1 MYTEYFKLK
10 EKPFNLTPSP
20 RFLYLSESHREALAL
35 LTYGVMERKG
45 FVLLTGEVGTG
56 KTTILHTLLNTLD
69 KRVQCVHLSNPLL
82 SPAEFIDYLSHAVFK
97 TPTGKKSKTEFLLQF
112 EQYLRKSAQQQS
124 NFVLVIDEAQKLSF
138 DLLEEIRLLSNM
150 ETADEKLINIFLIG
164 QPELNQ
170 KLSET
175 RCRPL
180 LQRISVRHHI
190 SPLDLKETGEYVAT
204 RLKVAGARNPDGIF
218 PAGTIRALHHFSK
231 GYPRMINILADN
243 ALLSAYSKGAKRVT
257 TRMIEQ
263 SSEDLHL
270 GAPAV
275 VNTPSSPA
283 WSGSETEKKKR
294 TSRPFWKWGAAVAVL
309 VAAGGLFFMSERNIA
324 SNSIP
329 QAVVPSESKPVMP
342 PNPVVMQPVPSPSE
356 SSAVVA
362 NAVRI
367 DVEPARV
374 VEEIKVETP
383 PSAEKGK
390 IKVESA
396 RPPGEEKILQSSPQ
410 EEEMAERVKETV
422 TAEVLPAGP
431 VEETKAGSAIAPEK
445 SEILPEKANPEVKAE
460 PPKPAILNAGTA
472 IAAKQQPAG
481 AETWLVAKKGDTLSK
496 LSVDVYG
503 RVDERILFTLKKKNP
518 SISNIHLIAIGQEI
532 YFPPVRTLEEDSK

>member
-1 MYTEYFKLK
+1 
-10 EKPFNLTPSP
+10 
-20 RFLYLSESHREALAL
+20 
-35 LTYGVMERKG
+35 
-45 FVLLTGEVGTG
+45 
-56 KTTILHTLLNTLD
+56 
-69 KRVQCVHLSNPLL
+69 
-82 SPAEFIDYLSHAVFK
+82 
-97 TPTGKKSKTEFLLQF
+97 
-112 EQYLRKSAQQQS
+112 
-124 NFVLVIDEAQKLSF
+124 
-138 DLLEEIRLLSNM
+138 
-150 ETADEKLINIFLIG
+150 
-164 QPELNQ
+164 
-170 KLSET
+170 
-175 RCRPL
+175 
-180 LQRISVRHHI
+180 
-190 SPLDLKETGEYVAT
+190 
-204 RLKVAGARNPDGIF
+204 
-218 PAGTIRALHHFSK
+218 
-231 GYPRMINILADN
+231 
-243 ALLSAYSKGAKRVT
+243 
-257 TRMIEQ
+257 
-263 SSEDLHL
+263 
-270 GAPAV
+270 
-275 VNTPSSPA
+275 
-283 WSGSETEKKKR
+283 
-294 TSRPFWKWGAAVAVL
+294 
-309 VAAGGLFFMSERNIA
+309 
-324 SNSIP
+324 
-329 QAVVPSESKPVMP
+329 
-342 PNPVVMQPVPSPSE
+342 MQPVPSPSE